1 MKKLI
6 YITLMTAFAFIS
18 CNKGEMNDASLVT
31 LNYEVALPVVATKAM
46 TIGDG
51 SHVDEVVCAV
61 FENGREH
68 QALRRTIVRNQNGTF
83 PAYQPSLYLGREY
96 QIVFW
101 AHKSGK
107 YNVSD
112 MADITYG
119 EAGYATND
127 ENMDAFTLT
136 QTIKINSDRKVTVG
150 TGEAAAILEAGQPMT
165 AVLKRPFAKLN
176 IGTVASD
183 WTQDVNV
190 THSRITLS
198 VVQTHFN
205 AVTGQVV
212 AEKTL
217 ENQTYSAPIVPKTFT
232 AEVEVDGV
240 MQTVEYKYISLN
252 YLFPGSVAVVT
263 IEVASKDF
271 DADDFDAES
280 DIVSV
285 VTKPNVPI
293 NGNQQTSMVGNVLK
307 GDLKFV
313 VTVDG
318 SMDSTQNNVGY

>member
-1 MKKLI
+1 MGE
-6 YITLMTAFAFIS
+6 TGS
-18 CNKGEMNDASLVT
+18 CGKGGVRRVEGGGS
-31 LNYEVALPVVATKAM
+31 VV
-46 TIGDG
+46 
-51 SHVDEVVCAV
+51 
-61 FENGREH
+61 
-68 QALRRTIVRNQNGTF
+68 
-83 PAYQPSLYLGREY
+83 
-96 QIVFW
+96 
-101 AHKSGK
+101 
-107 YNVSD
+107 
-112 MADITYG
+112 
-119 EAGYATND
+119 
-127 ENMDAFTLT
+127 
-136 QTIKINSDRKVTVG
+136 VG
-150 TGEAAAILEAGQPMT
+150 
-165 AVLKRPFAKLN
+165 N

-217 ENQTYSAPIVPKTFT
+217 EDQTYSAPIVPKTFT
-232 AEVEVDGV
+232 AELEVDGV